1 MWSYQENCSLTLAF
15 EFPVSYQIAL
25 LSQDTTSTFL
35 QVDHT
40 GQVETPAVVSRE
52 DVASLA
58 VASALFK
65 SPREVEAA
73 NAWIVDAATNS
84 NDDNSMPASES
95 TTLSSGGGSTI
106 QQQRHQPFHCN
117 FAVRWV
123 GTDMEPYPAQGSKR
137 DGFPSAQVALERA
150 LRVIK
155 NTEKKERTLE
165 LRRQRERA
173 RSSAYSAL
181 EESYSEMA
189 LRLAENFQLQRKS
202 KTRLKPYG
210 IVSAIPAYFVLGLV
224 LRAAWRILWQALSS
238 TTWAQPVVGPIESS
252 TTALAALVATN
263 VRILRQF
270 IAQWMPLG
278 LARFVGPKKYIS
290 F

>member
-1 MWSYQENCSLTLAF
+1 M
-15 EFPVSYQIAL
+15 
-25 LSQDTTSTFL
+25 
-35 QVDHT
+35 QVDPT

-73 NAWIVDAATNS
+73 NARVMDAATNS
-84 NDDNSMPASES
+84 NDDNSMPTSES
-95 TTLSSGGGSTI
+95 TSLSSGGGSSI

-117 FAVRWV
+117 LAVRWV
-123 GTDMEPYPAQGSKR
+123 GNDMDPYPAQGSKR
-137 DGFPSAQVALERA
+137 DGFPTAQVALERA
-150 LRVIK
+150 LKVIK
-155 NTEKKERTLE
+155 SSEKKERTLA
-165 LRRQRERA
+165 LRLQRERA
-173 RSSAYSAL
+173 GSAAYSAL
-181 EESYSEMA
+181 EETYSEMA

-210 IVSAIPAYFVLGLV
+210 IVSAIPAYFVLGLA
-224 LRAAWRILWQALSS
+224 LRAAWRVLWQALSS
-238 TTWAQPVVGPIESS
+238 TAWAQPVVGPIESS
-252 TTALAALVATN
+252 TAALAVLFASK

-270 IAQWMPLG
+270 IAQWMPLA
-278 LARFVGPKKYIS
+278 LARFVGPKKYID